1 MAAAEH
7 SMADSMSAG
16 SVRPLIVHIVF
27 RFDYG
32 GMENGVVNLVN
43 NLPAGEFD
51 HAIVALTEASEFR
64 TRIRR
69 SDVRVFALGKRPGSD
84 LGAYVRL
91 WKLLRQ
97 LRPTVVHTRNVG
109 TMDCQ
114 FVAWLA
120 GAPVRIH
127 GEHGWDVHDPD
138 GSNPKYL
145 RVRRVLNP
153 LTHGFVAVSRDLER
167 WLIDRVGIARSKVV
181 HICNG
186 VDTQRFQAA
195 ASSPRA
201 ALPPER
207 FPPQSFVI
215 GSVTRLSEIKD
226 PLNVVR
232 AFLAL
237 RKLLAERGRDV
248 RLALI
253 GDGPLRGAVEA
264 EVGAAG
270 AQDVVWL
277 AGSRDDVA
285 DLLRSFDVFVL
296 GSLRE
301 GISNTVLEAMASGL
315 PVIASA
321 TGGNLELIEDAV
333 TGSLVPPGDSAALAQ
348 ALRRYVED
356 EALRRSHGAA
366 ARARAES
373 LYSLSGMMERY
384 RDLYRNHCRRATA
397 PA

>member
-1 MAAAEH
+1 MATAEH
-7 SMADSMSAG
+7 SMEDAMSGGGA
-16 SVRPLIVHIVF
+16 RPLIVHIVF

-91 WKLLRQ
+91 WRLLRK

-114 FVAWLA
+114 VVAWLA

-167 WLIDRVGIARSKVV
+167 WL
-181 HICNG
+181 
-186 VDTQRFQAA
+186 
-195 ASSPRA
+195 
-201 ALPPER
+201 
-207 FPPQSFVI
+207 
-215 GSVTRLSEIKD
+215 
-226 PLNVVR
+226 
-232 AFLAL
+232 
-237 RKLLAERGRDV
+237 
-248 RLALI
+248 
-253 GDGPLRGAVEA
+253 
-264 EVGAAG
+264 
-270 AQDVVWL
+270 
-277 AGSRDDVA
+277 
-285 DLLRSFDVFVL
+285 
-296 GSLRE
+296 
-301 GISNTVLEAMASGL
+301 
-315 PVIASA
+315 
-321 TGGNLELIEDAV
+321 
-333 TGSLVPPGDSAALAQ
+333 
-348 ALRRYVED
+348 
-356 EALRRSHGAA
+356 
-366 ARARAES
+366 
-373 LYSLSGMMERY
+373 
-384 RDLYRNHCRRATA
+384 
-397 PA
+397 